1 MSEKLIIAEMDV
13 DDLKTLQSKLG
24 NGLLIIKFGADWC
37 GPCKKIAPTFQAF
50 IKTAPPNIIFA
61 DINVD
66 DNVNLFIAF
75 KKYKM
80 IQGIPVFLAF
90 YGNSEREHWFIPDDS
105 CVGADEKQVAD
116 FFTRCQNKALA
127 QAIMPSGYTYFS

>member
-1 MSEKLIIAEMDV
+1 MENKIINQLDV
-13 DDLKTLQSKLG
+13 KQLQELQAKMTSQI
-24 NGLLIIKFGADWC
+24 LIIKFGAEWC
-37 GPCKKIAPTFQAF
+37 GPCKKIAPNYYDF
-50 IKTAPPNIIFA
+50 IKTAPANIIFA

-75 KKYKM
+75 KKHKM

-90 YGNSEREHWFIPDDS
+90 YGNSDRDHWFIPDDS
-105 CVGADEKQVAD
+105 CVGADETQVAD
-116 FFTRCQNKALA
+116 FFMRCQNKALA